1 MYADTEPLLEMAMN
15 ILIAP
20 DAISPQ
26 LSANAVAGQL
36 QQALKPVLENAQC
49 QLLPMSDCRI
59 GMAQALI
66 HSVGGQMITCRVQ
79 GPLGQPVQARYA
91 LLEDGETAAI
101 EVAEA
106 CGLKQ
111 LNGQPNLPLRACSF
125 GAGELVLDALKHG
138 VSRIILG
145 LDETA
150 TLDGGTGMMRAL
162 GVRFLDIF
170 GNEVGAGA
178 QALPEVEKIDATGLT
193 PMLEGVRFDIA
204 CEVATCLAGP
214 TGAAIECGQFKG
226 ASIAEMLQI
235 DEYLHSFADV
245 LGRDIADRPGAGAA
259 GGVGAVAMAFL
270 VTRMRRGVDIIAETV
285 DFHKHLTEADIVIT
299 AQAKATKQQL
309 STVAAGVARLASQQ
323 NKPCVAI
330 TPHNCSDF
338 QHWIALQSPPE
349 INALV
354 PELVAVIRSLSKAAK
369 V

>member
-1 MYADTEPLLEMAMN
+1 MN
-15 ILIAP
+15 ILVAP
-20 DAISPQ
+20 DAIAPE
-26 LSANAVAGQL
+26 LSAYQTSVML
-36 QQALKPVLENAQC
+36 KEALLTVCPRARY

-59 GMAQALI
+59 GMADALR
-66 HSVGGQMITCRVQ
+66 HSVGGQIIECRVQ
-79 GPLGQPVQARYA
+79 GPLGHPVTARY
-91 LLEDGETAAI
+91 LLLDDGKTAAI

-106 CGLKQ
+106 VGLKQ
-111 LNGQPNLPLRACSF
+111 LHGQPNNVLRACSF
-125 GAGELVLDALKHG
+125 GAGELILDALKHG
-138 VSRIILG
+138 VSQIVLG

-178 QALPEVEKIDATGLT
+178 QALQHIEKIDATAIT

-214 TGAAIECGQFKG
+214 TGAAIECGEFKG
-226 ASIAEMLQI
+226 ASLDEMLQI

-270 VTRMRRGVDIIAETV
+270 VTRMRRGVDIIAEVV
-285 DFHKHLTEADIVIT
+285 DFHNHLASADLVIS
-299 AQAKATKQQL
+299 AQGYATKQQP
-309 STVAAGVARLASQQ
+309 STVASGVARLAGQL

-330 TPHNCSDF
+330 TPHNCADF
-338 QHWIALQSPPE
+338 PHWIALQSPPD
-349 INALV
+349 IDVLTSQLAD
-354 PELVAVIRSLSKAAK
+354 VITTLLPTLE
-369 V
+369 